1 MNTFSLLAIAIA
13 DNDSLVGHIDSGP
26 VDLLLCLG
34 DLSDAT
40 IKKAYARYQPG
51 RTYGVRGNHDPD
63 VPFPDFVTDLHGKIE
78 QYRGL
83 IFGGFGGAWQ
93 YKPRGHH
100 LLSQDE
106 VSRIMLGFPRVD
118 VFIAHNSPRGYHEF
132 DDDIHQGFDA
142 FLAYIELN
150 QPRYFIHA
158 HQHLS
163 RITQIGATTL
173 IGVYGEAEIEL
184 DPPSTG

>member
-1 MNTFSLLAIAIA
+1 MLAIAIS
-13 DNDSLVGHIDSGP
+13 DDDSLVGHLEAGP

-40 IKKAYARYQPG
+40 IERAHARYRPK
-51 RTYGVRGNHDPD
+51 RIYGVRGNHDQD

-100 LLSQDE
+100 LHSQNE
-106 VSRIMLGFPRVD
+106 VSRAMLDFPPVD
-118 VFIAHNSPRGYHEF
+118 VFIAHNSPRGHHEF

-150 QPRYFIHA
+150 QPRYFIHG

-163 RITQIGATTL
+163 NTTQIGATTL
-173 IGVYGEAEIEL
+173 IGVYGEAVIGL
-184 DPPSTG
+184 AATPTG